1 MLAPLG
7 GQVAAKLDNTGLGGV
22 VGGAD
27 ETAVGNGAGHGGN
40 HDNGASA
47 LVLDHL
53 ASCSR
58 GSHHGTSDV
67 DREHGVGV
75 LGAVLEGGGLLLDTG
90 GGDEAVQALVAVGDL
105 RDDLLE
111 ICGVTDVNLAVV
123 ELSAESLNGALLDD
137 AEVGGRLRQTVK
149 GVD

>member
-1 MLAPLG
+1 M
-7 GQVAAKLDNTGLGGV
+7 
-22 VGGAD
+22 
-27 ETAVGNGAGHGGN
+27 
-40 HDNGASA
+40 
-47 LVLDHL
+47 
-53 ASCSR
+53 
-58 GSHHGTSDV
+58 
-67 DREHGVGV
+67 
-75 LGAVLEGGGLLLDTG
+75 LDTG